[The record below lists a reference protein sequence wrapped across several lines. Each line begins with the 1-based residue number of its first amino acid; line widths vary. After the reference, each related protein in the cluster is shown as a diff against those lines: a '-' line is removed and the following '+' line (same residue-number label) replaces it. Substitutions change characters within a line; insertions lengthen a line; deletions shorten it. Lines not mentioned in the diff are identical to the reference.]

1 MVQAR
6 ILDDRSCLL
15 KCFSPTTSSPT
26 MDVTAM
32 LNTSTEGDGQSQ
44 LEDTV
49 GNPFRTRTPWDAGGY
64 SLPIH
69 THHLGPFRDDTFSND
84 SLMDNH
90 IDQPRHKLSDS
101 HSSLSSFASSNSVS
115 HSRFSSMSTVS
126 SLQLPNQTISEALF
140 TDSETS
146 SHSSKT
152 ATGSCSP
159 VSPRTGRSTSQSS
172 SSPALYSSGLVPIA
186 GKHLYGSPRK
196 ESVDNLFT
204 VTELAMERSTDCM
217 DGSGDGT
224 ASTTSPRP
232 ASPSD
237 AILIKRTT
245 TPITVYRTRQ
255 PSVVDSE
262 YSHAYLQ

>member
-1 MVQAR
+1 
-6 ILDDRSCLL
+6 
-15 KCFSPTTSSPT
+15 
-26 MDVTAM
+26 M
-32 LNTSTEGDGQSQ
+32 LNNTSTEGDGQSK
-44 LEDTV
+44 LEVTM
-49 GNPFRTRTPWDAGGY
+49 GNPFQTRTPWDAGGY

-69 THHLGPFRDDTFSND
+69 THHLGPFRDDAFPND

-90 IDQPRHKLSDS
+90 IDQRRHKLSDS
-101 HSSLSSFASSNSVS
+101 HSSLSSFASSNSIS

-126 SLQLPNQTISEALF
+126 SLQLPSQTISEALF

-172 SSPALYSSGLVPIA
+172 SSPALYSSGLAPIA
-186 GKHLYGSPRK
+186 ERHFYGSPRK
-196 ESVDNLFT
+196 ESVDHLFT
-204 VTELAMERSTDCM
+204 VTELAKERSTECV
-217 DGSGDGT
+217 DGGGEGRLL
-224 ASTTSPRP
+224 TTSPRP

-245 TPITVYRTRQ
+245 TPVIPYRKRRS
-255 PSVVDSE
+255 SVVESE
-262 YSHAYLQ
+262 YSQPNLQ